1 MPVGFQ
7 LVRVICMI
15 RNAFKNL
22 PAVLYVALIY
32 LFIYMPVAV
41 LVLFSFQD
49 SLLPIPPFQGPS
61 LRWYAAVFSDFR
73 IMDALG
79 NSLVVAVVSST
90 LSCLLGFLAA
100 YGLAR
105 YRVRAAGVVQWLLVA
120 PLSVSYLIIG
130 MGLLISFKTM
140 GIPKS
145 LLAVTIGHVVI
156 NLPLAFA
163 IIYSQMGEHQA
174 NLERAARDLGAA
186 EWQVLLLITLPLL
199 WPALM
204 ASFFLSFTLSWDEFI
219 IALLVSRFNVTL
231 PVEIWSLLRSG
242 LNPKTNAV
250 GSVVFIVSVVL
261 VLITEVLVLGR
272 RKSK

>member
-1 MPVGFQ
+1 
-7 LVRVICMI
+7 
-15 RNAFKNL
+15 
-22 PAVLYVALIY
+22 
-32 LFIYMPVAV
+32 
-41 LVLFSFQD
+41 
-49 SLLPIPPFQGPS
+49 LL
-61 LRWYAAVFSDFR
+61 
-73 IMDALG
+73 
-79 NSLVVAVVSST
+79 VAVVSAA

-105 YRVRAAGVVQWLLVA
+105 YPLRGTGMVQWLLVA

-130 MGLLISFKTM
+130 MGLLITFKTM

-145 LLAVTIGHVVI
+145 LFAVIIGHVVI

-174 NLERAARDLGAA
+174 NIERAARDLGAA
-186 EWQVLLLITLPLL
+186 EWQVLLLVTLPLL

-219 IALLVSRFNVTL
+219 IALLVTRFDVTL

-250 GSVVFIVSVVL
+250 GSVVFIVSIFLLAVMEVV
-261 VLITEVLVLGR
+261 VFGR
-272 RKSK
+272 RRSK

>member
-1 MPVGFQ
+1 MFKDIWQQV
-7 LVRVICMI
+7 
-15 RNAFKNL
+15 FKNI
-22 PAVLYVALIY
+22 PAAAYVTLVY
-32 LFIYMPVAV
+32 LFIYLPVGV

-49 SLLPIPPFQGPS
+49 ALLPIPPFQGFS
-61 LRWYAAVFSDFR
+61 LRWYEAILTDFR
-73 IMDALG
+73 IMDALW
-79 NSLVVAVVSST
+79 NSVVVAVISSA

-105 YRVRAAGVVQWLLVA
+105 YTVRGAGVVQWLLVA

-130 MGLLISFKTM
+130 MGLLITFKTM

-145 LLAVTIGHVVI
+145 LLAVIIGHTVI

-186 EWQVLLLITLPLL
+186 EWQVLVLITLPLL
-199 WPALM
+199 WPAMM

-219 IALLVSRFNVTL
+219 IALLVSRFEVTL
-231 PVEIWSLLRSG
+231 PVEIWSMLRSG

-250 GSVVFIVSVVL
+250 GSLVFIVSIILVFVTEFVVF
-261 VLITEVLVLGR
+261 GR
-272 RKSK
+272 RKSR

>member
-1 MPVGFQ
+1 
-7 LVRVICMI
+7 MI
-15 RNAFKNL
+15 RNHILAMLKHAPAAAYVGLVYVFIFL
-22 PAVLYVALIY
+22 PIV
-32 LFIYMPVAV
+32 V

-49 SLLPIPPFQGPS
+49 ASLPIPPFQGPS
-61 LRWYAAVFSDFR
+61 LRWYKAIFNDFR
-73 IMDALG
+73 IMGALG
-79 NSLVVAVVSST
+79 NSLLVGVVSAA

-105 YRVRAAGVVQWLLVA
+105 YRIRAAGMVQWLLVA

-130 MGLLISFKTM
+130 MGLLITFKTM

-145 LLAVTIGHVVI
+145 LFAVMIGHVVI

-174 NLERAARDLGAA
+174 NIERAARDLGAA
-186 EWQVLLLITLPLL
+186 EWQVLLLVSLPLL

-219 IALLVSRFNVTL
+219 IALLVSRFDVTL

-250 GSVVFIVSVVL
+250 GSVVFIVSIFLLALMEIVVF
-261 VLITEVLVLGR
+261 R
-272 RKSK
+272 RRRSK

>member
-1 MPVGFQ
+1 M
-7 LVRVICMI
+7 L
-15 RNAFKNL
+15 RNAFKNI
-22 PAVLYVALIY
+22 PATVYVALVY
-32 LFIYMPVAV
+32 LFIYLPVGV

-49 SLLPIPPFQGPS
+49 ALLPIPPFQGPS
-61 LRWYAAVFSDFR
+61 LRWYEAVLTDFR
-73 IMDALG
+73 IMGALW
-79 NSLVVAVVSST
+79 NSLVVAVISSS

-105 YRVRAAGVVQWLLVA
+105 YTVRGAGVVHWLLVA

-130 MGLLISFKTM
+130 MGLLITFKTM

-145 LLAVTIGHVVI
+145 LMAVIIGHVVI

-186 EWQVLLLITLPLL
+186 EWQVLVLITLPLL
-199 WPALM
+199 WPALL

-219 IALLVSRFNVTL
+219 IALLVSRFEVTL

-250 GSVVFIVSVVL
+250 GSLVFIVSIILVFVTEFVL
-261 VLITEVLVLGR
+261 FGR
-272 RKSK
+272 RKSL

>member
-1 MPVGFQ
+1 MPAAAYVT
-7 LVRVICMI
+7 LV
-15 RNAFKNL
+15 
-22 PAVLYVALIY
+22 Y
-32 LFIYMPVAV
+32 LFIFLPVGV

-49 SLLPIPPFQGPS
+49 ALLPIPPFQGPS
-61 LRWYAAVFSDFR
+61 LRWYQTVLTDFR
-73 IMDALG
+73 IMDALW
-79 NSLVVAVVSST
+79 NSLMVAVSSSA
-90 LSCLLGFLAA
+90 LACGLGFFAA

-105 YRVRAAGVVQWLLVA
+105 YTVRGARVVQWLLVA

-130 MGLLISFKTM
+130 MGLLITFKTM
-140 GIPKS
+140 AIPKS
-145 LLAVTIGHVVI
+145 LMAVIIGHVVI

-174 NLERAARDLGAA
+174 NIERAARDLGAT
-186 EWQVLLLITLPLL
+186 EWQVLVLITLPLL

-219 IALLVSRFNVTL
+219 IALLVSRFEVTL

-250 GSVVFIVSVVL
+250 GSLVFLVSVIL
-261 VLITEVLVLGR
+261 VLITEIVLFGR
-272 RKSK
+272 RKSR

>member
-1 MPVGFQ
+1 M
-7 LVRVICMI
+7 LREHL
-15 RNAFKNL
+15 NKAFKEF
-22 PAVLYVALIY
+22 PAGVYVALVY
-32 LFIYMPVAV
+32 LFIFLPVGV

-49 SLLPIPPFQGPS
+49 ALLPIPPFEGPS
-61 LRWYAAVFSDFR
+61 LRWYADVLSDFR
-73 IMDALG
+73 IMDALR
-79 NSLVVAVVSST
+79 NSLVVAVISSAI
-90 LSCLLGFLAA
+90 SCILGFLAG

-105 YRVRAAGVVQWLLVA
+105 HPVRSAGMVQWLLVA

-130 MGLLISFKTM
+130 MGLLITFKSM
-140 GIPKS
+140 AIPKS
-145 LLAVTIGHVVI
+145 LLAVIIGHVVI

-186 EWQVLLLITLPLL
+186 EWQVLMLITVPLL

-219 IALLVSRFNVTL
+219 IALLVSRFDVTL

-250 GSVVFIVSVVL
+250 GSLVFIVSVLFVFVTEL
-261 VLITEVLVLGR
+261 VLFGR
-272 RKSK
+272 RKQ

>member
-1 MPVGFQ
+1 
-7 LVRVICMI
+7 
-15 RNAFKNL
+15 
-22 PAVLYVALIY
+22 
-32 LFIYMPVAV
+32 
-41 LVLFSFQD
+41 
-49 SLLPIPPFQGPS
+49 
-61 LRWYAAVFSDFR
+61 
-73 IMDALG
+73 MDALW
-79 NSLVVAVVSST
+79 NSLTVAVVSSA

-105 YRVRAAGVVQWLLVA
+105 YTVRGAGTIQWLLIA

-130 MGLLISFKTM
+130 MGLLITFKSM

-145 LLAVTIGHVVI
+145 LLAVIIGHTVI

-186 EWQVLLLITLPLL
+186 EWQVMGLITLPLL

-219 IALLVSRFNVTL
+219 IALLVSRFDVTL

-242 LNPKTNAV
+242 LNPKTNAI
-250 GSVVFIVSVVL
+250 GSLVFIVSIVL
-261 VLITEVLVLGR
+261 VFITEIALFGR
-272 RKSK
+272 RRSR